1 MDCVKTGAL
10 IRRLRTERGLTQKQL
25 AEALTVSDK
34 AVSKWERGM
43 GLPDVSLLP
52 RLCELFKVDLSR
64 LIDGEI
70 DDGDT
75 VKGNMKKTNYFVC
88 PVCGNISLCTGEAAL
103 SCCGRRLEPLKAK
116 KAAEDEKL
124 NVEKLENQWFVSSTH
139 EMTKTHY
146 ISFIALATGDRIELI
161 KLYPEWDM
169 QTRLS
174 TLAHGMLLWYCTEHG
189 LFYQLI

>member
-52 RLCELFKVDLSR
+52 RLCELFKVDLLR

-70 DDGDT
+70 DDGDK
-75 VKGNMKKTNYFVC
+75 VRGNMKKTNYFVC